1 MNRED
6 LCFPDFFYFVE
17 IEKCPAFLIK
27 HNSYYVKKLGNIKI
41 IGFSI
46 TMS

>member
-1 MNRED
+1 MNRENP
-6 LCFPDFFYFVE
+6 CFPDFFYFVE
-17 IEKCPAFLIK
+17 IENYPTFLIK